1 MEKLPD
7 SDRLVFRIGNLEVR
21 ACDCNYDENGVPF
34 VESVDIIIDGKM
46 IVCENINTNEA
57 YGTLVRELF
66 KRSIV
71 VE

>member
-1 MEKLPD
+1 MEKLMD

-21 ACDCNYDENGVPF
+21 ACDCNEDENGNAF
-34 VESVDIIIDGKM
+34 VEGVDIIVDGKM
-46 IVCENINTNEA
+46 LICENINTNEA

-66 KRSIV
+66 ARSIV

>member
-1 MEKLPD
+1 MEKLID

-21 ACDCNYDENGVPF
+21 ACDCNYDENGNAY

-46 IVCENINTNEA
+46 VVCENINQNVA

-66 KRSIV
+66 KRSTVI
-71 VE
+71 E

>member
-1 MEKLPD
+1 MEKLFD

-21 ACDCNYDENGVPF
+21 ACDCNYDENGVAY
-34 VESVDIIIDGKM
+34 VESVDVFIDGGL
-46 IVCENINTNEA
+46 ILCENINTNEA

-66 KRSIV
+66 KRSMV